1 MPYEQGM
8 RVEYDPISKEV
19 HVTFRGE
26 RALLAETFDTLE
38 AGTAAGEK
46 HCRRQGWKG

>member
-8 RVEYDPISKEV
+8 RIDYDPISKEV

-26 RALLAETFDTLE
+26 RTLLPDTYDSLE

-46 HCRRQGWKG
+46 YCKRHGWSA